1 MKNEITAYMQ
11 SAAIDVLW
19 VKGDA
24 FHNAT
29 MVYLT
34 GGGHVT
40 NADLIYTR
48 TGSGTIFC
56 NDMEREEAAKTGFTV
71 RTLSQYPLSAYTQAS
86 GGDPSLAAALRYQ
99 KMFSDAG
106 ITSGKIALYGMNEIG
121 PVYGV
126 YQHLARIMPEIELV
140 GFYDDPI
147 LMPAMMSKDENEIE
161 RIRRMGKITTEV
173 VARVADFLTHRP
185 VKNEILIDRDDQP
198 VTIARVKS
206 LIDLWLAEL
215 GAENPEGAIFAIG
228 RDAGVPH
235 SSGNPADLLQLG
247 KTIVFDI
254 FPCEVGGGYFYD
266 FTRTWSLGYATDET
280 QALFDQVFSVYQQVT
295 AALTINRPFKDYQK
309 MTCDLFEALGHPTIQ
324 STPGTQ
330 EGYVHSVGHGVGLRI
345 HEMPFSGSA
354 SSNRDL
360 LVPGSVIAV
369 EPGLYYPSK
378 GMGFRVE
385 NTFYAQPDGQ
395 FIPLVEYPT
404 DFVLPMKK

>member
-11 SAAIDVLW
+11 SAAIYVLW
-19 VKGDA
+19 VKVDA

-161 RIRRMGKITTEV
+161 RIRRNGQNHHGS
-173 VARVADFLTHRP
+173 RRSSCDFLTHRP
-185 VKNEILIDRDDQP
+185 VKMKFLSIATTRP
-198 VTIARVKS
+198 VT
-206 LIDLWLAEL
+206 
-215 GAENPEGAIFAIG
+215 
-228 RDAGVPH
+228 
-235 SSGNPADLLQLG
+235 
-247 KTIVFDI
+247 
-254 FPCEVGGGYFYD
+254 
-266 FTRTWSLGYATDET
+266 
-280 QALFDQVFSVYQQVT
+280 
-295 AALTINRPFKDYQK
+295 
-309 MTCDLFEALGHPTIQ
+309 M
-324 STPGTQ
+324 
-330 EGYVHSVGHGVGLRI
+330 
-345 HEMPFSGSA
+345 
-354 SSNRDL
+354 
-360 LVPGSVIAV
+360 PGSRA
-369 EPGLYYPSK
+369 
-378 GMGFRVE
+378 
-385 NTFYAQPDGQ
+385 
-395 FIPLVEYPT
+395 
-404 DFVLPMKK
+404 